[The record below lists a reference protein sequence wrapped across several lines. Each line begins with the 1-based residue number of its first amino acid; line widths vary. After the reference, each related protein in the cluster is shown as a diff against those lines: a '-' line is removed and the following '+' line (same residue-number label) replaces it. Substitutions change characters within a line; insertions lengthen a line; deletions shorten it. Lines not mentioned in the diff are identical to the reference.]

1 MMSEIITYQCE
12 LKDGI
17 HARPAGHIERLCNT
31 FQSVVCWKNIRNGLQ
46 GNGKSALSIVAT
58 DTLLKDACE
67 ITLSGKDAAKAA
79 HQLSELLKKLPSF
92 EVSHV
97 EETAAPTGY
106 LPRSLRE
113 TQLSFIQGSCISG
126 GIAIAK
132 PVRIQGLS

>member
-58 DTLLKDACE
+58 DT
-67 ITLSGKDAAKAA
+67 
-79 HQLSELLKKLPSF
+79 
-92 EVSHV
+92 
-97 EETAAPTGY
+97 
-106 LPRSLRE
+106 
-113 TQLSFIQGSCISG
+113 
-126 GIAIAK
+126 
-132 PVRIQGLS
+132 